1 MKLLNARITH
11 RKASIPILDA
21 VTFREEERALH
32 DLASIPGVREVI
44 LTQTCNRVEIWA
56 ALDDESWK
64 ESSQTVLDYWR
75 KKAKLREESF
85 RRVIEVEYDRD
96 AIRHLFRVASGV
108 ESMLIGEEQILG
120 QVRRAY
126 QKAAQLKAAG
136 RYLGAVFSKA
146 IRVGRKARVITGISK
161 GAVSIGSAAVRLMER
176 HLGNLQRRRV
186 IIVGA
191 GETGELVG
199 KALAARKGAAIFVAN
214 RTYERGLRLASLLDG
229 RAVRFDRIPDF
240 LATVD
245 VAVVTTAAPHYVITR
260 DLAEAATKDRRDP
273 LLIIDLSQPANV
285 DPAVMSVPRVK
296 LLNLDDLRGVAELN
310 LKARAREVKK
320 VEEFVERELGEFASY
335 LRRLEVEPLIAAIC
349 RSAENLRVQEL
360 EKLRSILELD
370 EDRWLIVERFSQE
383 LVETILRA
391 PLNAIRRAA
400 IHEDSAIVS
409 VAHEIFGIEEDVPS
423 GKA

>member
-245 VAVVTTAAPHYVITR
+245 VAVVATAAPHYVITR
-260 DLAEAATKDRRDP
+260 DLAEAATKDRRSP